1 MNNTAK
7 SEEHQPGLICPAC
20 NFKIKFTIQELLQKK
35 SIVCP
40 SCNLTLEMD
49 APTDMKKHLEE
60 IRLAEEMVKKSDKF
74 AQ

>member
-1 MNNTAK
+1 M
-7 SEEHQPGLICPAC
+7 
-20 NFKIKFTIQELLQKK
+20 QELLQQK
-35 SIVCP
+35 SIVCL

-60 IRLAEEMVKKSDKF
+60 IRLAEEMVKNSDKF